1 MKQFNLEEYL
11 ANPSRKVVTRDGKNV
26 RIVCTDLNDR
36 FNRPIIGVVD
46 YKEYENA
53 YAYTEDGRWNQNYR
67 NYSADSL
74 DLFFAPEKK
83 EGWINIFKGASNDN
97 RNLGYTRIFKTK
109 ENAEEAG
116 KGYSNY
122 ITTIR
127 IEWEEW

>member
-53 YAYTEDGRWNQNYR
+53 YAYTEDGRWNQNY
-67 NYSADSL
+67 SADSL

-83 EGWINIFKGASNDN
+83 EGWINIFKGAGDSNDN
-97 RNLGYTRIFKTK
+97 RFLGFTCIFKTK
-109 ENAEEAG
+109 ENAEEG
-116 KGYSNY
+116 RKGLGGY
-122 ITTIR
+122 ITTIK
-127 IEWEEW
+127 IEWEE

>member
-36 FNRPIIGVVD
+36 FNRPIIGVVN

-83 EGWINIFKGASNDN
+83 EGWINIFKVASNDN
-97 RNLGYTRIFKTK
+97 RFVGGARIFKSK
-109 ENAEEAG
+109 EEAEEAREG
-116 KGYSNY
+116 VNGY
-122 ITTIR
+122 ITTMK
-127 IEWEEW
+127 IEWEEE

>member
-53 YAYTEDGRWNQNYR
+53 YAYTEDGIWNQ

-83 EGWINIFKGASNDN
+83 EGWINIFKGAGDSNDN
-97 RNLGYTRIFKTK
+97 RFLGFTCIFKTK
-109 ENAEEAG
+109 ENAEEG
-116 KGYSNY
+116 RKGLDGY
-122 ITTIR
+122 ITTIK
-127 IEWEEW
+127 IEWEE

>member
-83 EGWINIFKGASNDN
+83 EGWINIFKGASDN
-97 RNLGYTRIFKTK
+97 RFLGYTCIFKTK
-109 ENAEEAG
+109 EDAEEG
-116 KGYSNY
+116 RKGVSGY
-122 ITTIR
+122 ITTIK
-127 IEWEEW
+127 IEWEEE

>member
-83 EGWINIFKGASNDN
+83 EGWINMYKNKDGISWIGPEYFA
-97 RNLGYTRIFKTK
+97 TK
-109 ENAEEAG
+109 EEAEKTG
-116 KGYSNY
+116 KRY
-122 ITTIR
+122 IDYMATIK
-127 IEWEEW
+127 IEWEE